1 MRIEAGLP
9 AIKSY
14 FKYELFTL
22 NSKIESL
29 TTSLNGALK
38 KKIENHPHNSCS
50 IVEDNPLFL
59 QKELPSKDD
68 IIKPLV
74 ETQTAILDS
83 ISSTASEKQTPTTL
97 SVSPN
102 LREKQQ
108 RKHQVQST
116 ALNTA
121 TNRKSTRAAY
131 ATNATFEANTER
143 QHEKDICRKSQ

>member
-9 AIKSY
+9 AIKSH

-38 KKIENHPHNSCS
+38 KKIENHPHKCCS

>member
-9 AIKSY
+9 AIKSH

-38 KKIENHPHNSCS
+38 KKIENHPHKCCS

-83 ISSTASEKQTPTTL
+83 ISSTASDKQTPTTL

-108 RKHQVQST
+108 RKHQVQTT

-143 QHEKDICRKSQ
+143 QHEKDICRKS